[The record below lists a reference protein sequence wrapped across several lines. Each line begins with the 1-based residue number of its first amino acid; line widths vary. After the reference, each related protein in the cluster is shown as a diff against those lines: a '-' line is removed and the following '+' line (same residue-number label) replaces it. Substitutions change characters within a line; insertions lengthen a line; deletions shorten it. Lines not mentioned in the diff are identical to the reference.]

1 MDPYELLG
9 VASTASVDEAEA
21 AYHRQ
26 LRRYHPDLHHGGTAE
41 ERADAESRT
50 RALNEAIEQIR
61 SGYASVTVGGAA
73 GEQWAAHEGH
83 AGPHTSR
90 DDGRTDDQQARW
102 EQWHQWGQDPG
113 GAPSWRSANWD
124 ERPGETYFGQP
135 HLTTPC
141 PLCGLWFARRDELTV
156 HVKVA
161 HKLRLER
168 ERRPSWFGGSYL
180 GRKLAGLRHISLW
193 FLVPFNALAAALAAT
208 LIAGNID
215 TDLSYWVFAVGM
227 SPTFIRVL
235 DRTERDD

>member
-1 MDPYELLG
+1 VNPYELLG
-9 VASTASVDEAEA
+9 VAPTATVDDAEA

-26 LRRYHPDLHHGGTAE
+26 LRRYHPDLHHGGTAQ
-41 ERADAESRT
+41 ERAEAESRT

-61 SGYASVTVGGAA
+61 SGYASVGVGGATDERREA
-73 GEQWAAHEGH
+73 GGDP
-83 AGPHTSR
+83 AGPHHGHDR
-90 DDGRTDDQQARW
+90 GRADAQGARW
-102 EQWHQWGQDPG
+102 DEWQHGQEPA
-113 GAPSWRSANWD
+113 GAAAWRSANWD

-161 HKLRLER
+161 HNLRLER
-168 ERRPSWFGGSYL
+168 EPRPSWFGGSYL

-193 FLVPFNALAAALAAT
+193 FLVPFNAVAAALAAT